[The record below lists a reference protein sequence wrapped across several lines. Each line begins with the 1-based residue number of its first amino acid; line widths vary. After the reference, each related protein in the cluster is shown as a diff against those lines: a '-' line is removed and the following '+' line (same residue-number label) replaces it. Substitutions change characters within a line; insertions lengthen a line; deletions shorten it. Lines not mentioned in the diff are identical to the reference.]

1 MKNANIVSHSKKET
15 RTIGENL
22 AVHLVNSGIEKGVLF
37 LEGKLGA
44 GKTVF
49 AKGFAKGLGVE
60 ENIDSP
66 TFIFIREYYS
76 GKVPFYH
83 FDLYR
88 VEDLGE
94 IDELGFFEYFDR
106 DGFILIEWAEKVKN
120 YIKPSVEIQIEKAGK
135 NKRILFIKILEQG
148 VNINEWTLY

>member
-1 MKNANIVSHSKKET
+1 MKNANIVSHSEKET
-15 RTIGENL
+15 RTIGKNL
-22 AVHLVNSGIEKGVLF
+22 AMHLVNSGIKKGVLF
-37 LEGKLGA
+37 LEGELGA

-49 AKGFAKGLGVE
+49 AKGFAEGLGVE
-60 ENIDSP
+60 ENIGSP
-66 TFIFIREYYS
+66 TFVFIREYYS

-88 VEDLGE
+88 LEDLGE

-120 YIKPSVEIQIEKAGK
+120 YIEPSVEIRIEKAGK
-135 NKRILFIKILEQG
+135 NERILSVEILEQG